1 MFKIMN
7 AHSLEM
13 RKELGAYYTPSA
25 LSQVMSDWAIRRP
38 TDKILEPSFGGCGFL
53 ESCEKSLMEIGC
65 INPMENLFGVDVD
78 QKAFDTLQKK
88 YGHLLIK
95 KHFILRDF
103 INVFPKDFGIEDF
116 EVIIGN
122 PPYISMHNMSYEQ
135 RKSCEKVFAD
145 SPFKTKTL
153 GRNASLW
160 GFFLLHA
167 LSFIRENG
175 RIAWVLPSSFLNAYY
190 AKELIRIYKN
200 HFNHLKI
207 IKINERLFKNEGAD
221 EMSVL
226 FLCDEF
232 HRTPINNGYVSVGFA
247 DTLNE
252 ITSIMTGTK
261 ENKLNSSENY
271 KYNILDIDTL
281 NVISS
286 IAEHKYSLKIKDIA
300 DIKIGMVTGMNNF
313 FILDQNQI
321 LKHNLDKKH
330 FRPVIS
336 RFSHLKGIHHTLK
349 RHTKLIADNKKGL
362 LLHVSPDDLYEKHS
376 PLRKYLSQVDR
387 KERTQNRTFKK
398 RKKWFQPDDDI
409 YPDAF
414 FSYMVHE
421 FPRMILNKGKV
432 NCTNSIHR
440 IFFKDIASNK
450 LKKACCIS
458 LLSTFSQLSA
468 ELEGRSYGSGVL
480 KIEPTAGKNIS
491 FLIKDDL
498 IHELSNLSKEIDK
511 LLLNNETSNATALVD
526 KFFVDKGLISL
537 DELKSLKKGLFRLRK
552 DRYKGVKNYE

>member
-1 MFKIMN
+1 MCKIMN

-25 LSQVMSDWAIRRP
+25 LSQVMSNWAIRKP
-38 TDKILEPSFGGCGFL
+38 TDKVLEPSFGGCGFL
-53 ESCEKSLMEIGC
+53 ESCEKSLIETGC
-65 INPMENLFGVDVD
+65 INPMKNLFGVDVD
-78 QKAFDTLQKK
+78 IKAFDTLQKK
-88 YGHLLIK
+88 YGNLLIK

-103 INVFPKDFGIEDF
+103 ISIFPNDFGQEDF

-135 RKSCEKVFAD
+135 RKSCEKVFAE
-145 SPFKTKTL
+145 SPFKTNTL

-167 LSFIRENG
+167 LRFVKENG

-190 AKELIRIYKN
+190 AKELIKIYKH

-232 HRTPINNGYVSVGFA
+232 HRNPINTGHISVGFA

-252 ITSIMTGTK
+252 INSIITGVK
-261 ENKLNSSENY
+261 QGKSNNYENY
-271 KYNILDIDTL
+271 KYNILDVDTL
-281 NVISS
+281 NIMSS
-286 IAEHKYSLKIKDIA
+286 LEKNNFSSKIKDIA

-321 LKHNLDKKH
+321 LKNNLDNKYFK
-330 FRPVIS
+330 PVVS
-336 RFSHLKGIHHTLK
+336 RFSHLKGINHTLK
-349 RHTKLIADNKKGL
+349 KHTKLVTENKKAL
-362 LLHVSPDDLYEKHS
+362 ILHINPNDLYEKYS
-376 PLRKYLSQVDR
+376 PLRKYLSKIDK
-387 KERTQNRTFKK
+387 KERIKNRTFKK
-398 RKKWFQPDDDI
+398 RKNWFQPDDGI

-421 FPRMILNKGKV
+421 FPRMILNQDKI

-440 IFFKDIASNK
+440 IFFKKKVSHK
-450 LKKACCIS
+450 FKKACCIS

-491 FLIKDDL
+491 FLIKEDF
-498 IHELSNLSKEIDK
+498 IHELSSLSKRIDS
-511 LLLNNETSNATALVD
+511 LLLNNDLTNAVALVD
-526 KFFVDKGLISL
+526 MFFVDKGVISL
-537 DELKSLKKGLFRLRK
+537 DELKCLQNGLFRLRK
-552 DRYKGVKNYE
+552 DRYKGVKIYE

>member
-1 MFKIMN
+1 MN
-7 AHSLEM
+7 AHSLEK

-25 LSQVMSDWAIRRP
+25 LSQVMSDWAIRKP

-53 ESCEKSLMEIGC
+53 ESCEKSLLEAGC
-65 INPMENLFGVDVD
+65 LNPIENLFGVDVD
-78 QKAFDTLQKK
+78 IKAFDALQKK
-88 YGHLLIK
+88 YGHLLK
-95 KHFILRDF
+95 KNHFILKDF
-103 INVFPKDFGIEDF
+103 INVSCHDFEIEDF

-135 RKSCEKVFAD
+135 RRSCEKVFSS
-145 SPFKTKTL
+145 SPFRTKTL

-160 GFFLLHA
+160 GFFLLHS
-167 LSFIRENG
+167 LSFVKENG

-190 AKELIRIYKN
+190 AKELIKIYKK
-200 HFNHLKI
+200 HFKYLKI

-226 FLCDEF
+226 FLCDDF
-232 HRTPINNGYVSVGFA
+232 HREPSNPGYLSMDFA
-247 DTLNE
+247 DTINELNK
-252 ITSIMTGTK
+252 IIAGT
-261 ENKLNSSENY
+261 NQNTLDNSENY
-271 KYNILDIDTL
+271 KYNILDNETL
-281 NVISS
+281 NVISC
-286 IAEHKYSLKIKDIA
+286 IANNKISQKIKNVA

-313 FILDQNQI
+313 FILSKNQ
-321 LKHNLDKKH
+321 LLDLDLENRF

-336 RFSHLKGIHHTLK
+336 RFSHLKGINHTLK
-349 RHTKLIADNKKGL
+349 RHVKLLDESKKGL
-362 LLHVSPDDLYEKHS
+362 LLHINPEDLYKKHS
-376 PLRKYLSQVDR
+376 PLRNYLSKIDKNERR
-387 KERTQNRTFKK
+387 KNRTFKK
-398 RKKWFQPDDDI
+398 RKNWFQPDDGL

-421 FPRMILNKGKV
+421 FPRMILNQAKI

-440 IFFKDIASNK
+440 IFFNENVSSD

-491 FLIKDDL
+491 FLMRDDL
-498 IHELSNLSKEIDK
+498 IVELARLSKRID
-511 LLLNNETSNATALVD
+511 LLLLANDTNNATNLVD
-526 KFFVDKGLISL
+526 TFFVDKGLISL
-537 DELKSLKKGLFRLRK
+537 NELNCLKKGLFTLRK
-552 DRYKGVKNYE
+552 DRYKGVKNHE